1 MRLSLLRRLIALL
14 FDPRVPKYKKQLFL
28 LLTLAYWLAPDLM
41 PFLPL
46 DDLLFTL
53 LGSWLFLQSAQRDVA
68 GGERT
73 ATSRSDTPGDFIDV
87 HDYVV
92 HEDGKR

>member
-1 MRLSLLRRLIALL
+1 MRLGLLRRLIALL

-68 GGERT
+68 GG
-73 ATSRSDTPGDFIDV
+73 TSRSDTPGDFIDV